1 MAMQSKTFFD
11 QLLDFAQEV
20 LKLKV
25 DNSNLR
31 VVNKVLLFKLQKCKK
46 KLVEAN
52 AKIKPKKKK
61 KKKGVRQ

>member
-61 KKKGVRQ
+61 KGVRQ